1 MRVNIIELQRILDD
15 YLHYLKAE
23 RGLSDNTVSSYGM
36 DLQQFIGYLKEQEID
51 NLNDVDK
58 QVIIDY
64 LDYLMKK
71 GKANSS
77 IVRCVTSL
85 RKFFQ
90 TMKQDGIIDENPM
103 LTIETPKSEKHL
115 PEVLSTEEVEMLL
128 NAPDVT
134 QTLGLRNRAILELMY
149 ATGLRVSEVVNL
161 RLEDLHLDVGI
172 IQTIGKGRKERIV
185 PIGDEAITWINNYLR
200 DARPELC
207 KTRRSPFLF
216 VNFHGERLT
225 RQGVWKNLKNEVRKA
240 GITKNVT
247 PHTLRH
253 SFATHILEN
262 GADLRIVQELL
273 GHSDI
278 STTQIYTHISKKRL
292 SEIYDT
298 THPHA

>member
-1 MRVNIIELQRILDD
+1 MRVDIIELQRILDD

-90 TMKQDGIIDENPM
+90 TMKQDGIIDESPM

>member
-51 NLNDVDK
+51 NLNNVDK

-185 PIGDEAITWINNYLR
+185 PIGDEAITWINNYLK

-292 SEIYDT
+292 SEIYNT